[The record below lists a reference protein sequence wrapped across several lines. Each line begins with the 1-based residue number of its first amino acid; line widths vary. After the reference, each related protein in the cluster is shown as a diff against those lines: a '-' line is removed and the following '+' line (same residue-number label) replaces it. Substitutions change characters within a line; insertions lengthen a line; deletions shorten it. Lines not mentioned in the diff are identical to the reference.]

1 MRYLTRAV
9 PACLFLLLG
18 ISAYASNPHDSNNG
32 PGSTYKSEDSGNHEW
47 DRDERDHG
55 DGDHR
60 CENHERDP
68 RDDDRDGRHRQ
79 DDNCTCKDESAAA
92 LEVDSPGVSLLSANS
107 LLSAF
112 SIVNTGTK
120 RKDNVKITSINLPG
134 ATLTVPLSLPD
145 DLGTLPA
152 GGSVRLDAD
161 FSGGPFVPN
170 SSYALTI
177 RGTYSHEHERWCFKI
192 KAILAIPPAPGSA
205 ILQTATVAPNTVTGG
220 LFPHQPLAFEDDV
233 NTAGWTVPTAPFVA
247 GTPTPTATMPQI
259 APIGDPPAINF
270 LVNNS
275 LGLTSGTV
283 TGTFSNSNSVEPS
296 GGASG
301 GGVVFVSANWAAAY
315 STDGGATFTQIDPT
329 TIFPADAVGFCCDQ
343 IVQYVPSIDR
353 FIWMLQG
360 NGQRIASASPADIIA
375 SHGTAWTYWNLTP
388 SVFNHPGSFDY
399 PDLAVG
405 DNYLYMSWNAGGCA
419 TACDSGHQVA
429 RTSLAG
435 LLAGGSIEI
444 DYTDPKNSGNAWGAH
459 LSQNTG
465 NEIFWAGHNSNTGL
479 RIYSLMEGS
488 NTYFW
493 QDIGISTWANNS
505 PLSSTSPDGLNWLNF
520 LFNPT
525 TQNPGGG
532 FPSNA
537 VLGSTRSF
545 DQVWFAWSA
554 GTDNNFQQPHVEMV
568 TVNIDNNNPPNLSVQ
583 QQVQIWNSSYAFA
596 YPALATNAC
605 TGEVGISMEG
615 GGNGNYEN
623 HLVGFWG
630 DFVAYITTHSN
641 VGDTRY
647 GDYVTIRQQPSTDA
661 NPGNLFS
668 AFGYGLDS
676 VPPPG
681 TGTQSDVH
689 YVLFG
694 RPATSCQRIG

>member
-1 MRYLTRAV
+1 M
-9 PACLFLLLG
+9 
-18 ISAYASNPHDSNNG
+18 
-32 PGSTYKSEDSGNHEW
+32 
-47 DRDERDHG
+47 
-55 DGDHR
+55 
-60 CENHERDP
+60 
-68 RDDDRDGRHRQ
+68 
-79 DDNCTCKDESAAA
+79 
-92 LEVDSPGVSLLSANS
+92 SPGVSLQNANT

-112 SIVNTGTK
+112 AIVNTGAK
-120 RKDNVKITSINLPG
+120 RKDDVKITSITLAG
-134 ATLTVPLSLPD
+134 ARLTVPAFLPF
-145 DLGTLPA
+145 DLGTLLPN
-152 GGSVRLDAD
+152 GSAILDAD
-161 FSGGPFVPN
+161 FAGGPFLP
-170 SSYALTI
+170 STSYALTI
-177 RGTYSHEHERWCFKI
+177 RGTYAHEHERRCFKL
-192 KAILAIPPAPGSA
+192 KASLSVPPAAPGSA
-205 ILQTATVAPNTVTGG
+205 PLQTATVGSNTVKGG
-220 LFPHQPLAFEDDV
+220 PFPHQPLDFENDV
-233 NTAGWTVPTAPFVA
+233 NSAGWTVPTGPFVP
-247 GTPTPTATMPQI
+247 GIPTPTATSPQA
-259 APIGDPPAINF
+259 APIGDPPAIDF
-270 LVNNS
+270 VLNNS
-275 LGLTSGTV
+275 LALTSGGSN
-283 TGTFSNSNSVEPS
+283 GTFANSGSVEPS

-315 STDGGATFTQIDPT
+315 STDGGSTFTQLDPT

-353 FIWMLQG
+353 FIWLLQG
-360 NGQRIASASPADIIA
+360 NGNRIASASPADIIA

-388 SVFNHPGSFDY
+388 GVFNHPGSFDY

-405 DNYLYMSWNAGGCA
+405 DNYLYMSWNAGGCSN
-419 TACDSGHQVA
+419 CDSGHQVA

-435 LLAGGSIEI
+435 LQAGGSIEI

-465 NEIFWAGHNSNTGL
+465 NEIFWAGHNSSSGM

-493 QDIGISTWANNS
+493 QDIGVSTWANNS
-505 PLSSTSPDGLNWLNF
+505 PLSSTSPDGQNWLNF

-537 VLGSTRSF
+537 VLGSTRNIN
-545 DQVWFAWSA
+545 QVWFAWSA

-568 TVNIDNNNPPNLSVQ
+568 TVNIDSNNPPNLNVQ

-605 TGEVGISMEG
+605 TGEVGISLEG

-630 DFVAYITTHSN
+630 DFLAYITTASN
-641 VGDTRY
+641 VGDTRF
-647 GDYVTIRQQPSTDA
+647 GDYVTIRQQPPTEA

-668 AFGYGLDS
+668 AFGYGMNS

-681 TGTQSDVH
+681 NGNQSDVH

-694 RPATSCQRIG
+694 RPASACQRIN